1 MQDAHIIM
9 SDKELQL
16 EGMEEIEEQIDFP
29 NDPGLA
35 IRGKTPIIGELRR
48 KNDIPV
54 IRDEVVDELPED
66 GIAAQLIEVQE

>member
-1 MQDAHIIM
+1 M

-16 EGMEEIEEQIDFP
+16 EGMEEIEEQIDIP

-35 IRGKTPIIGELRR
+35 IRGKTPILGELRR

-54 IRDEVVDELPED
+54 IRDEVAEEFVER
-66 GIAAQLIEVQE
+66 QQ